1 MPPPGAVGVATGAIA
16 IGMVATSTSTTTI
29 TLTETPIE
37 PPTETLTVAKVARA
51 TGGSIT
57 RNIAE
62 MRRMVIEE
70 PRTSSV
76 AMRVSSRA
84 AELAIARVA
93 SGEPVV
99 RVELVELAA

>member
-1 MPPPGAVGVATGAIA
+1 
-16 IGMVATSTSTTTI
+16 
-29 TLTETPIE
+29 
-37 PPTETLTVAKVARA
+37 VAKLAKA
-51 TGGSIT
+51 TTGSIT
-57 RNIAE
+57 RNIEE

-84 AELAIARVA
+84 AELAVVVA

-99 RVELVELAA
+99 RAGLVALAV